1 MDNSQFRFST
11 EKALNELAIELNLRE
26 RIPHW
31 DAMAGYSYTPGN
43 PEDVQQYLDYYFQL
57 DDEDKK
63 FTLVE
68 MILDAMA
75 SQPTEDKFLTYWPEV
90 EKILIKDFTIHEIT
104 IYYWNSMINQFER
117 SDIMTPLIKKIIGQM
132 ESNT

>member
-57 DDEDKK
+57 DDEDK
-63 FTLVE
+63 
-68 MILDAMA
+68 
-75 SQPTEDKFLTYWPEV
+75 
-90 EKILIKDFTIHEIT
+90 
-104 IYYWNSMINQFER
+104 N
-117 SDIMTPLIKKIIGQM
+117 
-132 ESNT
+132 